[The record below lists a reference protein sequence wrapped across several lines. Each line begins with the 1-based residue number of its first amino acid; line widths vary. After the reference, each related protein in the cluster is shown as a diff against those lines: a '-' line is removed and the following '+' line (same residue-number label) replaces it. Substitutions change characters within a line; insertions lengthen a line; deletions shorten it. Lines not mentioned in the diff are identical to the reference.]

1 MAQNDWKI
9 GLLGGLDG
17 TKSRSQLNSDIKGL
31 AKSLDKLK
39 IYTEIDPNQ
48 AKQLQNQLKKLQV
61 ELNNI
66 TVSDAVINGL
76 VKRINDGLK
85 GIQIGNIG
93 LGGQAQ
99 QVGQQIGQQLN
110 QGISQGMG
118 RNAQLLDNFRKSL
131 SNIGMSSSDIDAVAK
146 RIENLG
152 VQITS
157 LNQSTSTVAGK
168 KGDKNL
174 LSLEVSG
181 IDKLGQAVTLTET
194 WDRDAM
200 QLVKSLDA
208 VSTAQQKS
216 TNKAVSALDKFEKAR
231 KTAVASQQN
240 RLNQIAGNIEDKNH
254 SKPITSTEQLKK
266 VEDATR
272 AANDAMKA
280 LEASTEETF
289 DDMLIGAKEAIT
301 QLKIVEKQAR
311 NADNVPT
318 KLKGVDFGSGKSIA
332 SNNLDAFI
340 AKAKDIP
347 KMAQTVTDLQKA
359 FATVGDVA
367 SLNDFNNQLKV
378 AQSELTKV
386 KAEMS
391 AIGDLEDKIATIKF
405 KVDSGN
411 GASEYQNKLTK
422 LANDFDKYGV
432 SAEEAKQKIK
442 DLQSLVANGFKDGD
456 GNWLPDEQI
465 IAQAD
470 SIERELKS
478 LGVVAEE
485 AKIKFDKLTQPV
497 SDDKAASLINRINN
511 FLYKNTAITQ
521 EAKDKLQGF
530 VRTLQQGATL
540 NKWNEINGEFK
551 KLETQMRGLGKLGA
565 SLKNQMKQ
573 AAESFTQW
581 VSVSS
586 AIMLLITKTK
596 QAVTELKEVDTL
608 LTEISKANDK
618 LSKSQLAGIGDRSF
632 ETASRYGKKATD
644 YLKGVQ
650 EMSRAGYQNAE
661 AMGELSVKAQGAG
674 DMTEDVANKFI
685 VATDKAY
692 KLNGSLTDLTKIM
705 DGINYI
711 TNHNAINM
719 TELSEGF
726 SIVGST
732 AASFGVEANELTAA
746 LATMGASTQQSGSEV
761 ARAFRAILLN
771 IRQVSD
777 EEEGIDAEGL
787 TKYENACNAL
797 GVSLKKT
804 VNGVQELRD
813 PMEVLGELSKKYKEL
828 SDTDIKKV
836 NLLNSVGGKLRAT
849 QLDALLRGWEDYEKM
864 LGQFEAGTG
873 SMQKEAEKTAN
884 SWEGSMNRLSNTWTD
899 TIGNIANS
907 SVVTTLVNGLNGVL
921 TIVNGITSAL
931 GTFGTVGLS
940 VIALMAKNGITFR
953 DVWTSITGGVKM
965 NAPKYARHT
974 AVVTLNELMM
984 NMVSLTRLYVAM
996 PEME

>member
-1 MAQNDWKI
+1 MDNFIVQLMARLDLSKTPDDLRKI
-9 GLLGGLDG
+9 EQELSKKKINLQTVLDTATSQKELKNLAKQMKDVLKSEGINIDTSTLLSSLKRAQKAAEQANKEQQEG
-17 TKSRSQLNSDIKGL
+17 TKENIKVRKRELESIRTTIKELKEERRLLAENRKLDDEKSRKSTSQKKLDN
-31 AKSLDKLK
+31 AKLSLD
-39 IYTEIDPNQ
+39 
-48 AKQLQNQLKKLQV
+48 
-61 ELNNI
+61 
-66 TVSDAVINGL
+66 NG
-76 VKRINDGLK
+76 R
-85 GIQIGNIG
+85 
-93 LGGQAQ
+93 
-99 QVGQQIGQQLN
+99 
-110 QGISQGMG
+110 
-118 RNAQLLDNFRKSL
+118 
-131 SNIGMSSSDIDAVAK
+131 
-146 RIENLG
+146 
-152 VQITS
+152 
-157 LNQSTSTVAGK
+157 
-168 KGDKNL
+168 
-174 LSLEVSG
+174 
-181 IDKLGQAVTLTET
+181 
-194 WDRDAM
+194 
-200 QLVKSLDA
+200 
-208 VSTAQQKS
+208 
-216 TNKAVSALDKFEKAR
+216 
-231 KTAVASQQN
+231 
-240 RLNQIAGNIEDKNH
+240 
-254 SKPITSTEQLKK
+254 
-266 VEDATR
+266 
-272 AANDAMKA
+272 
-280 LEASTEETF
+280 
-289 DDMLIGAKEAIT
+289 
-301 QLKIVEKQAR
+301 
-311 NADNVPT
+311 
-318 KLKGVDFGSGKSIA
+318 
-332 SNNLDAFI
+332 
-340 AKAKDIP
+340 
-347 KMAQTVTDLQKA
+347 
-359 FATVGDVA
+359 
-367 SLNDFNNQLKV
+367 
-378 AQSELTKV
+378 
-386 KAEMS
+386 
-391 AIGDLEDKIATIKF
+391 
-405 KVDSGN
+405 
-411 GASEYQNKLTK
+411 
-422 LANDFDKYGV
+422 GV
-432 SAEEAKQKIK
+432 SAYQNRINALIADFERYGVATDKAQTETAE
-442 DLQSLVANGFKDGD
+442 LQRILNGMHGLSDDKLVAEADKLEQEFKAVKVSV
-456 GNWLPDEQI
+456 EQ
-465 IAQAD
+465 
-470 SIERELKS
+470 
-478 LGVVAEE
+478 
-485 AKIKFDKLTQPV
+485 AKLAFDKLTQPV
-497 SDDKAASLINRINN
+497 AKEKTTALINRINS
-511 FLYKNTAITQ
+511 FLTKNTAITQ
-521 EAKDKLQGF
+521 EAKAKLQGY
-530 VRTLQQGATL
+530 VDELEKGVDL
-540 NKWNEINGEFK
+540 NRWNEINGALKQTEK
-551 KLETQMRGLGKLGA
+551 SMRGLGKLGA
-565 SLKNQMKQ
+565 NLRQQFKQ

-581 VSVSS
+581 LSVSS
-586 AIMLLITKTK
+586 AVMFLVTKTR
-596 QAVTELKEVDTL
+596 QAVIELKGVDTL

-618 LSKSQLAGIGDRSF
+618 LTKSQLADIGDSAF

-787 TKYENACNAL
+787 TKYEEACNAL

-804 VNGVQELRD
+804 VGGVQELRD
-813 PMEVLGELSKKYKEL
+813 PMEVLGELSEKYKEL

-907 SVVTTLVNGLNGVL
+907 SAVTGLVNGLNRVL

-965 NAPKYARHT
+965 NTPKYARHT
-974 AVVTLNELMM
+974 VVVTLNELMM

>member
-1 MAQNDWKI
+1 MNDFKVLLQAVLDSNSIGQADIAKI
-9 GLLGGLDG
+9 Q
-17 TKSRSQLNSDIKGL
+17 KVIQKYHLNLAVDIDKATIVNDIK
-31 AKSLDKLK
+31 KVV
-39 IYTEIDPNQ
+39 P
-48 AKQLQNQLKKLQV
+48 QLEKELKKLTGV
-61 ELNNI
+61 DIKI
-66 TVSDAVINGL
+66 TDDALIKAVN
-76 VKRINDGLK
+76 
-85 GIQIGNIG
+85 QIGREAEKTAEKLKEINRLANGGIKNDYSTQIAKMQG
-93 LGGQAQ
+93 DFRSLG
-99 QVGQQIGQQLN
+99 
-110 QGISQGMG
+110 
-118 RNAQLLDNFRKSL
+118 
-131 SNIGMSSSDIDAVAK
+131 
-146 RIENLG
+146 
-152 VQITS
+152 
-157 LNQSTSTVAGK
+157 
-168 KGDKNL
+168 
-174 LSLEVSG
+174 
-181 IDKLGQAVTLTET
+181 LTEAEVANKT
-194 WDRDAM
+194 KT
-200 QLVKSLDA
+200 VY
-208 VSTAQQKS
+208 TALQTLKNELAKPTSDQ
-216 TNKAVSALDKFEKAR
+216 NFEAIR
-231 KTAVASQQN
+231 
-240 RLNQIAGNIEDKNH
+240 I
-254 SKPITSTEQLKK
+254 
-266 VEDATR
+266 
-272 AANDAMKA
+272 ANDAVQRELAETANAYTVLKA
-280 LEASTEETF
+280 EAKGYATEQQRLTLANTIEAWNQKNSAATKAVLE
-289 DDMLIGAKEAIT
+289 
-301 QLKIVEKQAR
+301 QNEKY
-311 NADNVPT
+311 
-318 KLKGVDFGSGKSIA
+318 IA
-332 SNNLDAFI
+332 SLR
-340 AKAKDIP
+340 
-347 KMAQTVTDLQKA
+347 DLS
-359 FATVGDVA
+359 TTIDRVG
-367 SLNDFNNQLKV
+367 F
-378 AQSELTKV
+378 
-386 KAEMS
+386 
-391 AIGDLEDKIATIKF
+391 DKIK
-405 KVDSGN
+405 
-411 GASEYQNKLTK
+411 
-422 LANDFDKYGV
+422 
-432 SAEEAKQKIK
+432 
-442 DLQSLVANGFKDGD
+442 NGFK
-456 GNWLPDEQI
+456 
-465 IAQAD
+465 
-470 SIERELKS
+470 K
-478 LGVVAEE
+478 AEN
-485 AKIKFDKLTQPV
+485 
-497 SDDKAASLINRINN
+497 S
-511 FLYKNTAITQ
+511 
-521 EAKDKLQGF
+521 
-530 VRTLQQGATL
+530 
-540 NKWNEINGEFK
+540 
-551 KLETQMRGLGKLGA
+551 MRGLGKLGA
-565 SLKNQMKQ
+565 SFRAQMKQ

-804 VNGVQELRD
+804 VDGVQELRD
-813 PMEVLGELSKKYKEL
+813 PMEVLGELSEKYKEL

-884 SWEGSMNRLSNTWTD
+884 SWAGSMNKLSNTWTD
-899 TIGNIANS
+899 TVGNIANS
-907 SVVTTLVNGLNGVL
+907 SVVITLVNGLNGVL
-921 TIVNGITSAL
+921 TLVNGITSAL

-940 VIALMAKNGITFR
+940 VIALMARNGITFR

-974 AVVTLNELMM
+974 VVVTLNELMM

>member
-1 MAQNDWKI
+1 MGDKMQVLIDLIIQKAKARADLQKELKELQKDAQIETDVKVNLSDVKKARKEVEQANKAQQQGTRENIKLRAQELAHQRTLAKEIKAKADLENAQNKLSKTRNAEKI
-9 GLLGGLDG
+9 NALKQERQLLAETRKLENERSKKTSTQ
-17 TKSRSQLNSDIKGL
+17 TKAGDVRFKMDNGHGVSDYQNRIKGL
-31 AKSLDKLK
+31 ILEFERYGVATDKA
-39 IYTEIDPNQ
+39 TAET
-48 AKQLQNQLKKLQV
+48 AELQRILASMKGMN
-61 ELNNI
+61 
-66 TVSDAVINGL
+66 DDDL
-76 VKRINDGLK
+76 VATANR
-85 GIQIGNIG
+85 
-93 LGGQAQ
+93 
-99 QVGQQIGQQLN
+99 
-110 QGISQGMG
+110 
-118 RNAQLLDNFRKSL
+118 
-131 SNIGMSSSDIDAVAK
+131 
-146 RIENLG
+146 
-152 VQITS
+152 
-157 LNQSTSTVAGK
+157 
-168 KGDKNL
+168 
-174 LSLEVSG
+174 LE
-181 IDKLGQAVTLTET
+181 QEF
-194 WDRDAM
+194 
-200 QLVKSLDA
+200 
-208 VSTAQQKS
+208 
-216 TNKAVSALDKFEKAR
+216 KAVKISVDNAKLSFDKF
-231 KTAVASQQN
+231 N
-240 RLNQIAGNIEDKNH
+240 
-254 SKPITSTEQLKK
+254 
-266 VEDATR
+266 
-272 AANDAMKA
+272 
-280 LEASTEETF
+280 
-289 DDMLIGAKEAIT
+289 
-301 QLKIVEKQAR
+301 
-311 NADNVPT
+311 
-318 KLKGVDFGSGKSIA
+318 
-332 SNNLDAFI
+332 
-340 AKAKDIP
+340 
-347 KMAQTVTDLQKA
+347 
-359 FATVGDVA
+359 
-367 SLNDFNNQLKV
+367 
-378 AQSELTKV
+378 
-386 KAEMS
+386 
-391 AIGDLEDKIATIKF
+391 
-405 KVDSGN
+405 
-411 GASEYQNKLTK
+411 
-422 LANDFDKYGV
+422 
-432 SAEEAKQKIK
+432 
-442 DLQSLVANGFKDGD
+442 
-456 GNWLPDEQI
+456 
-465 IAQAD
+465 
-470 SIERELKS
+470 
-478 LGVVAEE
+478 
-485 AKIKFDKLTQPV
+485 QPV
-497 SDDKAASLINRINN
+497 SSDKAASLINRINN

-530 VRTLQQGATL
+530 VRTLEQGATL
-540 NKWNEINGEFK
+540 SKWNEINGEFK
-551 KLETQMRGLGKLGA
+551 RLETQMRGLGKLGA

-586 AIMLLITKTK
+586 AIMLLITKTR

-608 LTEISKANDK
+608 LTEISKANDS
-618 LSKSQLAGIGDRSF
+618 LSKSDLTGIGDRSF

-644 YLKGVQ
+644 YLAGVQ

-813 PMEVLGELSKKYKEL
+813 PMEVLGELSEKYKEL

-907 SVVTTLVNGLNGVL
+907 SAVTGLVNGLNGVL
-921 TIVNGITSAL
+921 TIVNSITSAL

-974 AVVTLNELMM
+974 VVVTRNELMM
-984 NMVSLTRLYVAM
+984 NMVSLARLYVAM

>member
-1 MAQNDWKI
+1 MDNDFIVQLIARLDASKTPDDLRKI
-9 GLLGGLDG
+9 EQELNKKKINLQTVLDAA
-17 TKSRSQLNSDIKGL
+17 TTQKELKNL
-31 AKSLDKLK
+31 AKQMRDILKSEGIDIDTSTLLSSLK
-39 IYTEIDPNQ
+39 
-48 AKQLQNQLKKLQV
+48 
-61 ELNNI
+61 
-66 TVSDAVINGL
+66 
-76 VKRINDGLK
+76 
-85 GIQIGNIG
+85 
-93 LGGQAQ
+93 QAQ
-99 QVGQQIGQQLN
+99 K
-110 QGISQGMG
+110 
-118 RNAQLLDNFRKSL
+118 A
-131 SNIGMSSSDIDAVAK
+131 
-146 RIENLG
+146 IE
-152 VQITS
+152 Q
-157 LNQSTSTVAGK
+157 AGK
-168 KGDKNL
+168 
-174 LSLEVSG
+174 
-181 IDKLGQAVTLTET
+181 
-194 WDRDAM
+194 
-200 QLVKSLDA
+200 
-208 VSTAQQKS
+208 AQQKAMRDAANEANRLAEIL
-216 TNKAVSALDKFEKAR
+216 NKVEKAKGKSVVASKMFEGIDDVDNIKLSIKELEKLLSAFDSGASLKDQELAWIKIDNAVKALNVDIEKYNNSNNKNTSLDDEAAKFEALTKKIKNIRFSVESGNDSSEYA
-231 KTAVASQQN
+231 N
-240 RLNQIAGNIEDKNH
+240 RIE
-254 SKPITSTEQLKK
+254 
-266 VEDATR
+266 
-272 AANDAMKA
+272 
-280 LEASTEETF
+280 
-289 DDMLIGAKEAIT
+289 
-301 QLKIVEKQAR
+301 
-311 NADNVPT
+311 
-318 KLKGVDFGSGKSIA
+318 KLK
-332 SNNLDAFI
+332 
-340 AKAKDIP
+340 
-347 KMAQTVTDLQKA
+347 Q
-359 FATVGDVA
+359 
-367 SLNDFNNQLKV
+367 
-378 AQSELTKV
+378 
-386 KAEMS
+386 
-391 AIGDLEDKIATIKF
+391 DLE
-405 KVDSGN
+405 
-411 GASEYQNKLTK
+411 
-422 LANDFDKYGV
+422 KYGI
-432 SAEEAKQKIK
+432 SAEEAKKK
-442 DLQSLVANGFKDGD
+442 TENLRSLLAGFKDD
-456 GNWLPDEQI
+456 KGNWLPDEQI
-465 IAQAD
+465 VAQAD
-470 SIERELKS
+470 KIEQEFKAVKILVDS
-478 LGVVAEE
+478 
-485 AKIKFDKLTQPV
+485 AKLSYDKFMQPV
-497 SDDKAASLINRINN
+497 SKDKASTLINRINT
-511 FLYKNTAITQ
+511 FLTKNTAITQ
-521 EAKDKLQGF
+521 EAKTKLEGYIRELENG
-530 VRTLQQGATL
+530 VNLSR
-540 NKWNEINGEFK
+540 WNEINSALKQTENS
-551 KLETQMRGLGKLGA
+551 MRGLGRLGA

-581 VSVSS
+581 LSVSS
-586 AIMLLITKTK
+586 AIMLAVQKTRE
-596 QAVTELKEVDTL
+596 ALTELKEVDTY
-608 LTEISKANDK
+608 LTEISKANDS
-618 LSKSQLAGIGDRSF
+618 LSKTDLIGIGDRSF
-632 ETASRYGKKATD
+632 ETASQYGKKATD
-644 YLKGVQ
+644 YLAGVQ

-907 SVVTTLVNGLNGVL
+907 SAVTGLVNGLNGVL